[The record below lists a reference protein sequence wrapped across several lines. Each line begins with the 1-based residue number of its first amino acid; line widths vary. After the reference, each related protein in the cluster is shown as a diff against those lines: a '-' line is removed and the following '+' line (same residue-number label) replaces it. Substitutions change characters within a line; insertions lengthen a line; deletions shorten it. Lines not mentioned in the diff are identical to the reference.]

1 MADGDKF
8 QVKLSSRATSW
19 VRFLSKQRQVPQS
32 DLIREFFE
40 DRLFLFQLPLSV
52 HQRLQATAN
61 ELRIPLSSLV
71 AEILL
76 EAAMKLP
83 SAGADLLVPGH
94 KTPDEPEG
102 PVTRS
107 RGLTG
112 GHK

>member
-1 MADGDKF
+1 MSDGDKF

-19 VRFLSKQRQVPQS
+19 VRYLSTLRQIPQS

-52 HQRLQATAN
+52 HQRLQARAN
-61 ELRIPLSSLV
+61 ELRIPLTALV

-76 EAAMKLP
+76 EAALKFP
-83 SAGADLLVPGH
+83 AAGVDILVPGH
-94 KTPDEPEG
+94 KTPEEPEG

-107 RGLTG
+107 RGFKG
-112 GHK
+112 NAK